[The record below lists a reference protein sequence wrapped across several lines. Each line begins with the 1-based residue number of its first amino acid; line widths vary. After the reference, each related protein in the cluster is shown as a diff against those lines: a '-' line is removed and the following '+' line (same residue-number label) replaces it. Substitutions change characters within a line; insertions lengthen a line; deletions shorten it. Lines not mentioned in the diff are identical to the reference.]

1 MNRNNRNRNVVS
13 NHAGFV
19 MFDGAVYLTQLIRR
33 MKIMPA
39 GMHHRAVL
47 RGNKQQNAENNDV
60 VPVVNA
66 ELHF

>member
-1 MNRNNRNRNVVS
+1 MSNN
-13 NHAGFV
+13 AGFV
-19 MFDGAVYLTQLIRR
+19 VFDGAIYLAQLIRR

-47 RGNKQQNAENNDV
+47 RGNKQQDAENNDV

-66 ELHF
+66 GVHF

>member
-1 MNRNNRNRNVVS
+1 MS
-13 NHAGFV
+13 NHARFV

-47 RGNKQQNAENNDV
+47 RGNKQQDAENNDV

-66 ELHF
+66 GVHF

>member
-19 MFDGAVYLTQLIRR
+19 VFDGAVYLTQLIRR